1 MHQRRI
7 RTLCDNTRDR
17 LRDWDTLLFN
27 RIFGWNGR
35 RYLDTFMFGVSRSAD
50 GHLYIL
56 IAGYLL
62 LFESTLFATAAVAF
76 ALERSLYWTL
86 KRAFKRQRPFNQL
99 EDVQFLVAPPDLFSF
114 PSGHTAAAFAMV
126 ALLSQIFPEFRTPM
140 MLWATTVG
148 FSRVYLGNH
157 YPTDVIAGA
166 TLGTLCAK
174 VGIAFVWL

>member
-1 MHQRRI
+1 MQGFV
-7 RTLCDNTRDR
+7 NR
-17 LRDWDTLLFN
+17 LRHWDTLLFH

-35 RYLDTFMFGVSRSAD
+35 RYLDTVMFSVSRSAD

-62 LFESTLFATAAVAF
+62 LFESTLFVTAAVAF

-86 KRAFKRQRPFNQL
+86 KRAFKRQRPCNQL

-114 PSGHTAAAFAMV
+114 PSGHTAAAFAMMT
-126 ALLSQIFPEFRTPM
+126 LLMQLFPAYRLPM
-140 MLWATTVG
+140 QLWATTVG

-166 TLGTLCAK
+166 MLGSLCAK
-174 VGIAFVWL
+174 IGIAFVWL